1 MKAYKFETTVQEN
14 GIIQIPEM
22 ARLAYQRVE
31 IFVVVSPSA
40 EQQTRQVQ
48 TVDAFLD
55 KWRGFLRGLDL
66 DELKLQYLQEKYG

>member
-31 IFVVVSPSA
+31 IFVVVSPTA

>member
-40 EQQTRQVQ
+40 EQETRQVQ

>member
-40 EQQTRQVQ
+40 EQETRQAPS
-48 TVDAFLD
+48 VDVFLE